1 MNGWIRLY
9 AYMGYLKNMEKI
21 RLYTETGIEVAEI
34 LMPRFNPKHPLII
47 WENRYFVLTKGIYT
61 EVTVWVQPTK

>member
-1 MNGWIRLY
+1 
-9 AYMGYLKNMEKI
+9 MEKI